1 MKSFKMLVKIV
12 LLFMILIFLLIG
24 YAFKIEPAMTVIHS
38 YDLNEVKGESVKVVQ
53 ISDIQVSESYTIE
66 ELNSLVEKVNK
77 LSPNIIVFTGDLF
90 ENFSAFQPTKE
101 VTGSLSKLKA
111 TFGKYAIW
119 GNRDYGGGA
128 VRIYE
133 DVLTNSGFTLL
144 KNNGVNVT
152 VSNGKK
158 LFMGGVDDAL
168 FGNPD
173 IERMLMK
180 KENDCDY
187 EIVLMHEP
195 DMADLL
201 KDTSVD
207 FLLAG
212 HSHGGQVQLPFIK
225 TVSTALAEKYNHG
238 FYTINK
244 SNGMQLYVN
253 TGIGTSRIPV
263 RFMVPPEISVFN
275 INL

>member
-1 MKSFKMLVKIV
+1 MLVKIV
-12 LLFMILIFLLIG
+12 LLLIVLICLLIG
-24 YAFKIEPAMTVIHS
+24 YAFKIEPRMTVINS
-38 YDLNEVKGESVKVVQ
+38 YDLNEDKGESVKVVQ
-53 ISDIQVSESYTIE
+53 ISDIQVSETYTIE
-66 ELNSLVEKVNK
+66 DLNGLVEKVNK
-77 LSPNIIVFTGDLF
+77 LTPDIIVFTGDLF
-90 ENFSAFQPTKE
+90 ENFSVFQPKQE
-101 VTGSLSKLKA
+101 VTESLSKLKA

-128 VRIYE
+128 YRIYE

-144 KNNGVNVT
+144 KNSGVNVT

-158 LFMGGVDDAL
+158 LFIGGLDDAL
-168 FGNPD
+168 LGNPD
-173 IERMLMK
+173 IDLMLTKM
-180 KENDCDY
+180 ENDCDY

-195 DMADLL
+195 DIAYLL

-207 FLLAG
+207 LLLAG
-212 HSHGGQVQLPFIK
+212 HSHGGQVQIPFIK
-225 TVSTALAEKYNHG
+225 NISTAMAEKYSDG

-244 SNGMQLYVN
+244 NNGMQLYVN

-263 RFMVPPEISVFN
+263 RFMVPPEIAVFN